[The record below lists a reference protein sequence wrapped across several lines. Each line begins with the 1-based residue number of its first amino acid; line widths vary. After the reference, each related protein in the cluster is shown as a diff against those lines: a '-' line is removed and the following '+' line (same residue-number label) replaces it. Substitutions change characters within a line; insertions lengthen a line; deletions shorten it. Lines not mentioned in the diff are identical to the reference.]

1 MSVLVL
7 GWEVKPVRPQECF
20 EPQRIRMS
28 VGAASIFLGVPEEV
42 RRQAESG
49 RTSTLKLVRTPE
61 GEAVDFDATLQF
73 DL

>member
-1 MSVLVL
+1 
-7 GWEVKPVRPQECF
+7 VKPLRPQSCF

-28 VGAASIFLGVPEEV
+28 VGAASIFLGVPEEEV
-42 RRQAESG
+42 RRQIELG
-49 RTSTLKLVRTPE
+49 RTSTLKLVRTPD